1 MGNVTNW
8 QQHIMPKLLE
18 RPGKELAEILGEE
31 LPADAMPS
39 RRYDGGRVFVPTVR
53 THLMAGEDLR
63 LKAIVL
69 ASNPPKEAALYW
81 RPMGK
86 GEYKKVVLN
95 REHIARGLYSAV
107 LPATIIK
114 DTDFEYYLNVSWATG
129 KDIYLPATA
138 PRISQTVVVTEP

>member
-31 LPADAMPS
+31 LPTDAMPS
-39 RRYDGGRVFVPTVR
+39 RRYDGRRVFVPTVR

-95 REHIARGLYSAV
+95 REHIARGLYSTV

-129 KDIYLPATA
+129 KDIYFPATA